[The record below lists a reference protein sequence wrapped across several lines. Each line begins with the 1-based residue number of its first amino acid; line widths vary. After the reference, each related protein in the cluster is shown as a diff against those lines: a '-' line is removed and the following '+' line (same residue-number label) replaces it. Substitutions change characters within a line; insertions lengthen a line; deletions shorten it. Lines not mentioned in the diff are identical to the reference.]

1 LVEPGWLLSS
11 VTAASAA
18 LVAIVGALL
27 ISRVIALSSDREA
40 LERRAADLSAQVESL
55 AEEFDLVGQEILRRD
70 AVDFVHAAAG
80 DIIDSRGTV
89 ALDRLMQ
96 RYDPRDRTAGELAP
110 FVEEAKQAV
119 AAAFSAGDAG
129 QVLRTTADRYA
140 LLYAQLD
147 QVISRSGDGSRDDSP
162 ETLSFT
168 LKQVEVY
175 RLLLRDQQ
183 SLRSV
188 KRSTSLQLAT
198 TRTAAEALRQPRG
211 VRGGLFVLL
220 YFSLV
225 GTVAPLVIL
234 ATDPEHL
241 VAGLRVLVVVLYV
254 SGLAALS
261 GYLYIEIKRLVS

>member
-1 LVEPGWLLSS
+1 MVEPGWLLSS
-11 VTAASAA
+11 VAAASAA

-96 RYDPRDRTAGELAP
+96 RYDPRDRTGELAP

-119 AAAFSAGDAG
+119 AAAFSAGDAR

-147 QVISRSGDGSRDDSP
+147 QVISRSGEGSPDDSP
-162 ETLSFT
+162 GTLSFT

-225 GTVAPLVIL
+225 GTVTPLVIL

-254 SGLAALS
+254 SGLAALC